1 MDLPA
6 HTRYRLVGVG
16 MSNFPDAQ
24 AEAPR
29 QAELFGDAF

>member
-1 MDLPA
+1 
-6 HTRYRLVGVG
+6 

-29 QAELFGDAF
+29 QAELFGDAFYDQDRTRP